1 MLLFLLSQEYVDST
15 DVVVLRVLFVHGRTD
30 NDIGGT
36 VVVQIDCDYRRAE
49 ITSDLYESF
58 INR

>member
-15 DVVVLRVLFVHGRTD
+15 DVVVLRVFFVHGRAD
-30 NDIGGT
+30 NDISGA
-36 VVVQIDCDYRRAE
+36 VVVQIDGDDRRAE